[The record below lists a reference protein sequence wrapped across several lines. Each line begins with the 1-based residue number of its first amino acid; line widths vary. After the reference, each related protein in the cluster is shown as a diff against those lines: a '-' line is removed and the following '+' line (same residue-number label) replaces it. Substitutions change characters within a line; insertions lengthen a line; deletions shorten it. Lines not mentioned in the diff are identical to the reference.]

1 MPGIAIQAGS
11 LHDQQSMSKPV
22 LSLPVLVSAGI
33 AAITAT
39 FAYTILARQP
49 SNQSNPGLNS
59 STFQTDFLQQ
69 KHIPSS
75 ASDGI
80 STQEADRWRNYSG
93 KLGNDVLY
101 YIFVDRFFDGDPTNN
116 RPRTNPASNG
126 SAATA
131 QLEQKLS
138 DAIYDPSHRLFGLY
152 FGGDLEGVRKKLP
165 YLAELGVTKIV
176 LSPIQEGAPGFR
188 VRREVNMFL
197 DNGDGTTDR
206 TGRSNL
212 LANYHG
218 YWIRDW
224 FRLDPRMRSE
234 AKPDGLKTLSRLLDE
249 AHRYNIGV
257 ILDLTL
263 HHTSLVAKP
272 TSFSP
277 DSSLLN
283 VFPALG
289 EVRKHGKILANVNSQ
304 PDWYYPACQ
313 MDYGRP
319 TTKMLTTC
327 QIDAGLPTLNHG
339 NPIVK
344 DYLLKAAEFWMKA
357 NPDGA
362 QVAGIRI
369 DAIKHIDAGFVRKL
383 VEQTRRINPQAVIFA
398 EDFGGGSQTVTTADI
413 LDSVGDISTIDF
425 SFTNSMRY
433 FFSGDRSWTGN
444 RTNVEASSLGDI
456 KTQDLSTLT
465 PNWFANPAGVL
476 TGTQDSTTLFPIN
489 YPASKSWITS
499 LETHDAP
506 RMRTFRHQMSDP
518 QYAAMVA
525 FHFVARG
532 VPMINY
538 GAETGLS
545 VPPLPRNSGLNGL
558 GGDPFNRQMMIWPG
572 QSGFNRSLFE
582 TTKTFVHL
590 RRNNPV
596 LRYGDTIFLR
606 PIPDRWRR
614 RPLLMLRVNAATSK
628 QQSGDKAFLYAFSP
642 EGGRFHFRLPAS
654 ANRARSL
661 CDVQTKACIP
671 RDGQQQL
678 YSVILRPDV
687 HRVLEITF

>member
-1 MPGIAIQAGS
+1 
-11 LHDQQSMSKPV
+11 
-22 LSLPVLVSAGI
+22 
-33 AAITAT
+33 
-39 FAYTILARQP
+39 
-49 SNQSNPGLNS
+49 
-59 STFQTDFLQQ
+59 
-69 KHIPSS
+69 
-75 ASDGI
+75 
-80 STQEADRWRNYSG
+80 
-93 KLGNDVLY
+93 
-101 YIFVDRFFDGDPTNN
+101 
-116 RPRTNPASNG
+116 
-126 SAATA
+126 
-131 QLEQKLS
+131 
-138 DAIYDPSHRLFGLY
+138 
-152 FGGDLEGVRKKLP
+152 
-165 YLAELGVTKIV
+165 
-176 LSPIQEGAPGFR
+176 
-188 VRREVNMFL
+188 MFL
-197 DNGDGTTDR
+197 DNGDGTNDR

-234 AKPDGLKTLSRLLDE
+234 ANPDGLKALNKLLDE
-249 AHRYNIGV
+249 SHRYNIGV

-263 HHTSLVAKP
+263 HHTSLVANSA
-272 TSFSP
+272 SFNTDSP
-277 DSSLLN
+277 LLN

-289 EVRKHGKILANVNSQ
+289 EVRRHGEILANVNTR
-304 PDWYYPACQ
+304 PDWYYPACE

-319 TTKMLTTC
+319 TAQMLTTC
-327 QIDAGLPTLNHG
+327 QIDAGLPTLNHN
-339 NPIVK
+339 NPVVK

-357 NPDGA
+357 NPGGA

-369 DAIKHIDAGFVRKL
+369 DAIKHIDASFVRQL

-413 LDSVGDISTIDF
+413 LNTVGDISTIDF

-465 PNWFANPAGVL
+465 PNWFANPDGVL
-476 TGTQDSTTLFPIN
+476 TGVQNSTTIFPIN

-506 RMRTFRHQMSDP
+506 RMRTFRHQMTDS
-518 QYAAMVA
+518 QYAAMIA

-538 GAETGLS
+538 GAESGLS
-545 VPPLPRNSGLNGL
+545 VPPLPRNNGLNGL
-558 GGDPFNRQMMIWPG
+558 GGDPFNRQMMVWPG

-582 TTKTFVHL
+582 TTKIFVHL

-606 PIPDRWRR
+606 PNPDRWNA
-614 RPLLMLRVNAATSK
+614 RPLLMLRVYPATSK
-628 QQSGDKAFLYAFSP
+628 QQPEDKAFLYAFSP
-642 EGGRFHFRLPAS
+642 EGGRFQFRLPAGV
-654 ANRARSL
+654 NRPQSL
-661 CDVQTKACIP
+661 CDVQTNACIP
-671 RDGQQQL
+671 STEKQL
-678 YSVILRPDV
+678 YSVLLRPDV
-687 HRVLEITF
+687 QRVFAITF